1 MQRWWKRFSI
11 SFAALGMIALSAQPS
26 VAHPHVFID
35 MKTEFRLDDKGHL
48 EALRIT
54 WIFDEFYSAYAVDGA
69 PKENGAY
76 DEKYLASLA
85 EENLK
90 NLAEWNYF
98 AEVTAGGAPVETG
111 EALDGLSTWNEE
123 TGRLSLTFTL
133 PLGVPQ
139 AATAGAPVNV
149 RIFDPSYYITIDYV
163 SDDPVSLAGGPHRG
177 CSVAIDV
184 PQVEQVWTSLPESA
198 FTNPDSRL
206 GANFASTATLG
217 CTPEKS

>member
-1 MQRWWKRFSI
+1 MQSWWKRFLVPL
-11 SFAALGMIALSAQPS
+11 AAMGIVALSAQPS
-26 VAHPHVFID
+26 AAHPHVFID
-35 MKTEFRLDDKGHL
+35 MTTAFHLDDEGRL

-69 PKENGAY
+69 PKANGAY
-76 DEKYLASLA
+76 DEKYLALLA

-98 AEVTAGGAPVETG
+98 AEVMAGGAPVETG
-111 EALDGLSTWNEE
+111 DALDGLSTWNEE

-133 PLGVPQ
+133 PLKTPQ
-139 AATAGAPVNV
+139 TASAGTAVNV

-163 SDDPVSLAGGPHRG
+163 PDEPVSLAGGQHQD
-177 CSVAIDV
+177 CSVAIAV
-184 PQVEQVWTSLPESA
+184 PEVEQVWTSLPESA

-206 GANFASTATLG
+206 GANFASTATLRCG
-217 CTPEKS
+217 PEKS

>member
-1 MQRWWKRFSI
+1 MQSWWKQFLVSLAVMGI
-11 SFAALGMIALSAQPS
+11 VALSAQPS
-26 VAHPHVFID
+26 MAHPHVFID
-35 MKTEFRLDDKGHL
+35 MKTAFRFDDEGRL

-69 PKENGAY
+69 PKANGAY
-76 DEKYLASLA
+76 DEKYLALLA

-98 AEVTAGGAPVETG
+98 AEVTSGGLPVETG

-133 PLGVPQ
+133 PLKMPQ
-139 AATAGAPVNV
+139 ATSAGTTVDV

-163 SDDPVSLAGGPHRG
+163 SDEPVSLSGGQHQG
-177 CSVAIDV
+177 CSVAIAV
-184 PQVEQVWTSLPESA
+184 PEVEQVWTSLPESA

-206 GANFASTATLG
+206 GANFASTATLNCG
-217 CTPEKS
+217 PEKS